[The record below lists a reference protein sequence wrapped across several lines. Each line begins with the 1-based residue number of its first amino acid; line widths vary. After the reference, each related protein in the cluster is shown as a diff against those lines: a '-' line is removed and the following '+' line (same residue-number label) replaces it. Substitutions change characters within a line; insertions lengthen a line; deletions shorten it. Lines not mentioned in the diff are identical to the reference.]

1 MAHIVV
7 ADDSPTVRRVL
18 RGWLE
23 SAGHTVH
30 EASDGEHTL
39 QALRAAREPTV
50 ILLDYLM
57 PGMTGDQVLQ
67 RALDQGFVPPRYVY
81 VIVSGLTA
89 DFPPT
94 FTDLLR
100 SLSIQ
105 ILPKPFDQ
113 HTLLSAV
120 AFLASL
126 LPAPDLPA
134 STPTPSAPKPSAPTP
149 SAPKRRFPWRR

>member
-30 EASDGEHTL
+30 EASDGEQTL

-67 RALDQGFVPPRYVY
+67 RALEQGYVPPRYVY

-89 DFPPT
+89 DFPPS
-94 FTDLLR
+94 FMDLLR
-100 SLSIQ
+100 RLSIQ

-120 AFLASL
+120 AFLAAL
-126 LPAPDLPA
+126 LPTADPHASKPA
-134 STPTPSAPKPSAPTP
+134 APKPATP
-149 SAPKRRFPWRR
+149 KPDAPKRRFPWRR

>member
-1 MAHIVV
+1 MAHILV
-7 ADDSPTVRRVL
+7 ADDSPTVRTVL

-23 SAGHTVH
+23 SAGHTVQ
-30 EASDGEHTL
+30 EAPDGERTF
-39 QALRAAREPTV
+39 QALRAARQPMV

-57 PGMTGDQVLQ
+57 PGMTGDQVLR
-67 RALDQGFVPPRYVY
+67 RALEQGYVPPRYIY
-81 VIVSGLTA
+81 VIVSGLTG

-94 FTDLLR
+94 FTELLR

-126 LPAPDLPA
+126 LATSEPTA
-134 STPTPSAPKPSAPTP
+134 SKPTASKPTAS
-149 SAPKRRFPWRR
+149 KRRFPWRR